1 MKENILDVLMYLF
14 ENYLD
19 EEESVNPDRDTLK
32 LELEEAGFPKGEVE
46 KALAWLEDL
55 AELRNR
61 QPEWSLSNNH
71 SIRIFTAQEI
81 KKIDVGARGFLI
93 FLENIG
99 VLDHGTRETAI
110 DRIMALETNEIDIE
124 HIKWVVLMV
133 LFNQPGLEAAYT
145 WMEDLVYEENTSSIH

>member
-55 AELRNR
+55 AELRNK

>member
-19 EEESVNPDRDTLK
+19 EEEAVNPDRDTLK

-55 AELRNR
+55 AELRNK
-61 QPEWSLSNNH
+61 QPEWSLRNSH
-71 SIRIFTAQEI
+71 SIRVFTAQEV

-110 DRIMALETNEIDIE
+110 DRIMALETHEIDIE
-124 HIKWVVLMV
+124 NIKWVVLMV

-145 WMEDLVYEENTSSIH
+145 WMEDLVYEENTTSIH